1 MKTERADLPTSVVRV
16 FIKEIFLFFVFL
28 VWPVQLVRD
37 GLVEDGRELRSS
49 DEHQQ
54 DQDGRTESEKF
65 YSDYFGTFNTH
76 DCLC

>member
-1 MKTERADLPTSVVRV
+1 MVC
-16 FIKEIFLFFVFL
+16 FL
-28 VWPVQLVRD
+28 VWPIQLVRD

-76 DCLC
+76 DCFC